1 MGDSL
6 EYCLN
11 ELQISIPFFSVLT
24 LSLGFNIY
32 LRFCKNY
39 GKNYGK
45 KLNHKVKNESNLSEK
60 YLELEPIK
68 GELPSWVIEDYKNQI
83 EKKNSK

>member
-11 ELQISIPFFSVLT
+11 ELQISIPILSTLT
-24 LSLGFNIY
+24 ISLGFNIY
-32 LRFCKNY
+32 LGFCKNY
-39 GKNYGK
+39 GKK
-45 KLNHKVKNESNLSEK
+45 INHKVKNEENIKEK
-60 YLELEPIK
+60 YLELKPIK

-83 EKKNSK
+83 EKKISK